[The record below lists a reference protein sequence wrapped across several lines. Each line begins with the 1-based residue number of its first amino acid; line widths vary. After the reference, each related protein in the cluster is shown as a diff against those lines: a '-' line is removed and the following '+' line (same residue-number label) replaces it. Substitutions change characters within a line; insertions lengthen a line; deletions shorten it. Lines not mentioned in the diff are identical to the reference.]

1 MSEAAIY
8 EFGSRVYCS
17 DADCGELLQVVVEP
31 EVPRLIQLVVC
42 SITDGAA
49 RLVDPALA
57 RATRYG
63 VLLDCAKSVFDR
75 LPAAPVHG
83 TTRPAAAP
91 SVPEAQR
98 VLDAQGVLEAQGVP
112 EDQRVPEAQ
121 TRIRRGDHVH
131 ALDGD
136 AGRVLGLIVRPE
148 DEAIT
153 HVLLAVGH
161 LWHRRPAAVPVDYVA
176 GLGFAGLDVL
186 LTRGQVADFV
196 APAIR
201 Q

>member
-31 EVPRLIQLVVC
+31 DVPLLTHLVV
-42 SITDGAA
+42 SSLADGVA
-49 RLVDPALA
+49 RLVGAELA

-63 VLLDCAKSVFDR
+63 VQLACDKSAFDR
-75 LPAAPVHG
+75 LPATPVHG
-83 TTRPAAAP
+83 PSHPALTQSIP
-91 SVPEAQR
+91 DP
-98 VLDAQGVLEAQGVP
+98 
-112 EDQRVPEAQ
+112 Q
-121 TRIRRGDHVH
+121 TRIRRGDHVR

-153 HVLLAVGH
+153 HVLLAIGH
-161 LWHRRPAAVPVDYVA
+161 LWHRRHAAVPVEHVA
-176 GLGFAGLDVL
+176 GLGFAGLDML
-186 LTRGQVADFV
+186 LTKSQVADFA
-196 APAIR
+196 APAMR

>member
-31 EVPRLIQLVVC
+31 ELLRLTHLVVF
-42 SITDGAA
+42 STGDRAA
-49 RLVDPALA
+49 RLVASDLA

-63 VLLDCAKSVFDR
+63 ILLDCAKSVFDS
-75 LPAAPVHG
+75 LPAAPVPDTQ
-83 TTRPAAAP
+83 TT
-91 SVPEAQR
+91 
-98 VLDAQGVLEAQGVP
+98 
-112 EDQRVPEAQ
+112 
-121 TRIRRGDHVH
+121 IRRGDHVR

-148 DEAIT
+148 DATIT
-153 HVLLAVGH
+153 HMLLAVGH
-161 LWHRRPAAVPVDYVA
+161 LWHRRHAAVPVDYVA

-186 LTRGQVADFV
+186 LTKSQVAEFV
-196 APAIR
+196 APAMR

>member
-31 EVPRLIQLVVC
+31 DVPRLSRLVVC
-42 SITDGAA
+42 SVADGAA
-49 RLVDPALA
+49 RLVDPELA
-57 RATRYG
+57 RPTRYG
-63 VLLDCAKSVFDR
+63 ILLDCAKSVFDQ
-75 LPAAPVHG
+75 LPATPIRGA
-83 TTRPAAAP
+83 TRPEAVP
-91 SVPEAQR
+91 SVP
-98 VLDAQGVLEAQGVP
+98 DS
-112 EDQRVPEAQ
+112 Q
-121 TRIRRGDHVH
+121 TRIRRGDHVR

-161 LWHRRPAAVPVDYVA
+161 LWHRRHAAVPVDYVA

-186 LTRGQVADFV
+186 LTKNQVADFA
-196 APAIR
+196 APAMR

>member
-31 EVPRLIQLVVC
+31 EMPRLLQLVVC
-42 SITDGAA
+42 SVADGAA

-63 VLLDCAKSVFDR
+63 VLLDCAKSVFDGF
-75 LPAAPVHG
+75 PAMPAHG
-83 TTRPAAAP
+83 ATRPAT
-91 SVPEAQR
+91 AQS
-98 VLDAQGVLEAQGVP
+98 LPDP
-112 EDQRVPEAQ
+112 Q
-121 TRIRRGDHVH
+121 TRIRRGDHVR

-161 LWHRRPAAVPVDYVA
+161 LWHRRHAAVPVDYVA
-176 GLGFAGLDVL
+176 GLGFAGLDIL
-186 LTRGQVADFV
+186 LTKSQVADFA
-196 APAIR
+196 APAMR

>member
-31 EVPRLIQLVVC
+31 DVPRLSQLVVC
-42 SITDGAA
+42 SIADGAA

-75 LPAAPVHG
+75 FPAAPVHN
-83 TTRPAAAP
+83 TTRPAAP
-91 SVPEAQR
+91 QSLPEA
-98 VLDAQGVLEAQGVP
+98 
-112 EDQRVPEAQ
+112 QRVPEAQ
-121 TRIRRGDHVH
+121 TRIRRGDHVR

-161 LWHRRPAAVPVDYVA
+161 LWHRRHAAVPVDYVA

-186 LTRGQVADFV
+186 LTKSQVADFV
-196 APAIR
+196 APAMR